1 LLGKNSRLWFLMV
14 RKETMRKLVMLFS
27 AGFLS
32 LALVCCG
39 PSEAAKENVEKAQEQ
54 QPKEAEEQIA
64 IGGFEVEGLEG
75 REIEVPEATV
85 DREYIEEYL
94 EEVRPIV
101 ENTTQDLS
109 RVVSPSARLGNRAL
123 ILTIEVESIEQAR
136 QEAREGRRQLRQLE
150 PPENL
155 EPVHERLIDT
165 YEDALPAYENIIEA
179 FNGEDVGTLTE
190 TVQES
195 LPEIEQAIVEERSIL
210 QELQR
215 AATQEAQ
222 RAE

>member
-1 LLGKNSRLWFLMV
+1 LLGKNPRSWFLMV
-14 RKETMRKLVMLFS
+14 RKETMRKLVMLLS
-27 AGFLS
+27 AGFFS
-32 LALVCCG
+32 LVLVGCG
-39 PSEAAKENVEKAQEQ
+39 PSEEAKENLEKAKD
-54 QPKEAEEQIA
+54 QPKEAEKEIV

-85 DREYIEEYL
+85 DRESVEEYL
-94 EEVRPIV
+94 DEVRPIV

-109 RVVSPSARLGNRAL
+109 RVVSPNARLGNRVL

-136 QEAREGRRQLRQLE
+136 QEAREGRRQLRQIE
-150 PPENL
+150 PPEDL
-155 EPVHERLIDT
+155 EPVHERLVDT

-195 LPEIEQAIVEERSIL
+195 LPEIEQAIVEARSIL

-215 AATQEAQ
+215 AAIQEAQ
-222 RAE
+222 EAE

>member
-1 LLGKNSRLWFLMV
+1 MV

-27 AGFLS
+27 AGFLGLV
-32 LALVCCG
+32 LAGCG
-39 PSEAAKENVEKAQEQ
+39 PSEEARDNLEKAKE
-54 QPKEAEEQIA
+54 QPKEAEKEIV

-75 REIEVPEATV
+75 REIEVPEATA
-85 DREYIEEYL
+85 DREAVEGYL
-94 EEVRPIV
+94 DEARPIV

-109 RVVSPSARLGNRAL
+109 SVVSPNARLGNQAL
-123 ILTIEVESIEQAR
+123 ILTIEVDSIEQAR
-136 QEAREGRRQLRQLE
+136 LEAREGRRQLRQIQPPEDLE
-150 PPENL
+150 PI
-155 EPVHERLIDT
+155 HERLIDT

-179 FNGEDVGTLTE
+179 FDGEDVGTLTE

-195 LPEIEQAIVEERSIL
+195 LPEIEQAIVEAKSIL

-222 RAE
+222 QAD